1 VFPDSVETI
10 LLLEVFCPPF
20 FSFFPSLHD
29 ASVGVLLVRTA
40 LVTGVAVGLT
50 FPQPGQLMQQ
60 WGVSKWT
67 TSAIFVISGELHNCE
82 YFFCT
87 PGFVTTV

>member
-1 VFPDSVETI
+1 
-10 LLLEVFCPPF
+10 
-20 FSFFPSLHD
+20 
-29 ASVGVLLVRTA
+29 
-40 LVTGVAVGLT
+40 LT

-87 PGFVTTV
+87 PGFVTIV